1 MLTNK
6 FNSDLISAAS
16 RVLTGQTTER
26 KALPQSLKD
35 AAISAAQKLRVL
47 NEGVQSAESRRDTL
61 RAFFAEGVKGCG
73 CTPSTELVNDFQ
85 TEVED
90 ILSGKLKVVEEGNTW
105 YDLTGPLTKNI
116 ADQMLDDLESAYKKV
131 GLNGM
136 YKVPGGDSG
145 PFWEFIE
152 SLPDFLRTDP
162 KNMVAYVL
170 SGVKKFLKPQDAA
183 NPKIKKVFEQVEAE
197 AEGEITEAMSKKQ
210 LEKAVNDA
218 YRKYFD
224 RVQVDIFDIGK
235 ISNAIEAAI
244 KAGTDLD
251 KVVPDL
257 VKKYRKN

>member
-16 RVLTGQTTER
+16 RVLSGQTTER

-35 AAISAAQKLRVL
+35 AAVSAAQKLRVL

-73 CTPSTELVNDFQ
+73 CNPTTELVNDFQ

-90 ILSGKLKVVEEGNTW
+90 ILSGKLKVVEEGAAW
-105 YDLTGPLTKNI
+105 YDLTGPLTKKV
-116 ADQMLDDLESAYKKV
+116 ADEMLDDLEAAYKKV
-131 GLNGM
+131 GLNGV

-162 KNMVAYVL
+162 KNMISYVL
-170 SGVKKFLKPQDAA
+170 SGVKKFLKPSDVS
-183 NPKIKKVFEQVEAE
+183 NPKIKKVFEQVEV
-197 AEGEITEAMSKKQ
+197 EGEITEAMSKKQ

-224 RVQVDIFDIGK
+224 RVQVDIFDMGK